1 MYKTLKNV
9 NIFFRKVDTTSID
22 KLFGAP
28 DKIEIPERYVPEKET
43 SVDSSGGSGIS
54 QEERRKKME
63 KVESIRRM
71 LGAQTPAT
79 VGGPSQSAINMN
91 EENLYLSILKF
102 NPVLISRKDYLFK
115 DTYLYMFHSIPF
127 YTF

>member
-43 SVDSSGGSGIS
+43 LVDSSGGSGIS

-91 EENLYLSILKF
+91 EENLYLSI
-102 NPVLISRKDYLFK
+102 
-115 DTYLYMFHSIPF
+115 
-127 YTF
+127 